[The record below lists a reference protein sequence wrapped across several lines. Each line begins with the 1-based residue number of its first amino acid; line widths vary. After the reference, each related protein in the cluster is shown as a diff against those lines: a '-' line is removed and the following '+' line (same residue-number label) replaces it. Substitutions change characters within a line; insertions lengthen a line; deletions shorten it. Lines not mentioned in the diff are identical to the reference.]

1 MEPNPDSVAVSRRN
15 QDPEVPE
22 RVKKQLRD
30 QAEREDGAVSTT
42 NIVRHDHDHDTRET
56 QTSQRRAKSTTLNGD
71 YAKMLE
77 KLQDMQRAQKA
88 SKRRRGRARP
98 DEKKGGYKL
107 PELVVTI
114 DTGGGG

>member
-1 MEPNPDSVAVSRRN
+1 M
-15 QDPEVPE
+15 
-22 RVKKQLRD
+22 
-30 QAEREDGAVSTT
+30 STT
-42 NIVRHDHDHDTRET
+42 NVVRHDHDLDTRET
-56 QTSQRRAKSTTLNGD
+56 QTSQRRVRSTTLNGD
-71 YAKMLE
+71 CAKMFE
-77 KLQDMQRAQKA
+77 KMQDNQRAQKA